1 MIQTAKKNCSGKVMR
16 LCPVSTM
23 MNVIMPQRAGRYQR
37 RAPGLQ
43 SSRLRIFLLTLTTR
57 GTPSD

>member
-1 MIQTAKKNCSGKVMR
+1 MIQTAKKNCSGKLAG

-23 MNVIMPQRAGRYQR
+23 MNVIMPQSAGRYQR
-37 RAPGLQ
+37 RALGLQ
-43 SSRLRIFLLTLTTR
+43 SSTLRIFLQTFTTR